1 MAPLSLLPRLSGFGL
16 LRQARLPLSTKA
28 SNNVPDA
35 GVMEPVRQVFISQSS
50 DVFSNLAL
58 EDWLYRHHDF
68 EHKRLL
74 LLRMFE
80 LIIATLQGLRLQHLQ
95 TLPSPHHADLP
106 PHLLQVVH
114 GAVVAP
120 IGILQH
126 LQESSP
132 GLKQLRIKWK
142 DLVAP

>member
-1 MAPLSLLPRLSGFGL
+1 MFCGLTVPVNSLVRHLYFLPDTPTVPLMVAPL
-16 LRQARLPLSTKA
+16 
-28 SNNVPDA
+28 
-35 GVMEPVRQVFISQSS
+35 PVHI
-50 DVFSNLAL
+50 
-58 EDWLYRHHDF
+58 
-68 EHKRLL
+68 
-74 LLRMFE
+74 LRMFE

-132 GLKQLRIKWK
+132 GLKQLRVK
-142 DLVAP
+142 